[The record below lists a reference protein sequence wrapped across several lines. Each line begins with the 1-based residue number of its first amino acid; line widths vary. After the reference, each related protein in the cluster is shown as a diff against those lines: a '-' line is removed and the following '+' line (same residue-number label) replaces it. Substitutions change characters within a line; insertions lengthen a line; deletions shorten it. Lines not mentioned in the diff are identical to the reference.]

1 MSDMSKKEL
10 IKKNRSKNRPAP
22 KIASEA
28 YERLLESFE
37 QIHNAVKECNKGLS

>member
-22 KIASEA
+22 KTALEV
-28 YERLLESFE
+28 YDRLIESFKK
-37 QIHNAVKECNKGLS
+37 IHNAVKECN